1 MGLKNVKSSLP
12 QISKELEKTNSAKEF
27 LIKNNREV
35 IINCSQAI
43 IAIHKNDLSEAK
55 SKIKKA
61 KALLSKLKQKTSGDL
76 GRYILTP
83 EQELVEA
90 ISLLAIIEGKQI
102 PSYKAMKVSGESY
115 ILGLLDCIGEL
126 KRQIIDQ
133 IRVGNS
139 EGAEKFFDI
148 MENLYLMLYPFATYD
163 KIVKESRRK
172 LDVNRMLVE
181 ETRLVLTEE
190 IRRQELISNIK
201 KNSRK

>member
-1 MGLKNVKSSLP
+1 MGLKNVKLSLP
-12 QISKELEKTNSAKEF
+12 QISKELEKINSAREF

>member
-1 MGLKNVKSSLP
+1 MGLKNVKLSLP
-12 QISKELEKTNSAKEF
+12 QISMELEKINSAREF